1 MMSYA
6 LPESMM
12 AIDITRHGGP
22 EVLQAIEM
30 PLPKVQ
36 GEYLLVKVAA
46 AGVNRP
52 DVFQR
57 QGSYP
62 PPPDASP
69 IRDWKSRVTLW
80 LSGKT
85 ANAARSVIKCV
96 RWLRAEDMRNIAWFM
111 TVSRCRWKT

>member
-22 EVLQAIEM
+22 DVLQAIEM

-46 AGVNRP
+46 AGCFPDSGTGNR
-52 DVFQR
+52 
-57 QGSYP
+57 G
-62 PPPDASP
+62 
-69 IRDWKSRVTLW
+69 
-80 LSGKT
+80 
-85 ANAARSVIKCV
+85 
-96 RWLRAEDMRNIAWFM
+96 
-111 TVSRCRWKT
+111 